1 MTLAELA
8 AQITG
13 LSGKLSALEAD
24 KATAATALAAETT
37 ARTGLEAKLT
47 EVTAELARVKAATP
61 PPGKGTEDPDA
72 NPHAA
77 AIEALE
83 KAITVLKATSPAPEK
98 DDKDTEDDAK
108 AESDADSADD
118 AEAKECMAKKNFD
131 QVKAVLERKFARK
144 SAYVPKM
151 IAKVNAIAIK
161 KGVTAEV
168 AKLGIP
174 MPLAMRKDGKNPILA
189 EPSSRGRAMKLIAS
203 GFNEQPAV
211 AALNASLGR
220 VVRN

>member
-98 DDKDTEDDAK
+98 DDKIFRAPRRGPI
-108 AESDADSADD
+108 
-118 AEAKECMAKKNFD
+118 EACPHLRGSVS
-131 QVKAVLERKFARK
+131 QLARELQLMR
-144 SAYVPKM
+144 SPVREWHL
-151 IAKVNAIAIK
+151 NCG
-161 KGVTAEV
+161 GVGD
-168 AKLGIP
+168 KRRI
-174 MPLAMRKDGKNPILA
+174 
-189 EPSSRGRAMKLIAS
+189 
-203 GFNEQPAV
+203 
-211 AALNASLGR
+211 SLY
-220 VVRN
+220 

>member
-37 ARTGLEAKLT
+37 ARAGLEAKLT

-61 PPGKGTEDPDA
+61 PPAKGTEDPEA

-98 DDKDTEDDAK
+98 DDKDTEGDAK
-108 AESDADSADD
+108 TENDADTADD
-118 AEAKECMAKKNFD
+118 AEAKECMAKKNYA
-131 QVKAVLERKFARK
+131 QVKAIRQRQYDRKLAFIPRFAE
-144 SAYVPKM
+144 
-151 IAKVNAIAIK
+151 KVNAKVIQKKVIAQ
-161 KGVTAEV
+161 
-168 AKLGIP
+168 L
-174 MPLAMRKDGKNPILA
+174 
-189 EPSSRGRAMKLIAS
+189 
-203 GFNEQPAV
+203 
-211 AALNASLGR
+211 ASLGMKTPLALPVAGQNGATKEDAAR
-220 VVRN
+220 AQAKAAWFKNIN